1 MAHKIFLKFYMK
13 IERFKEQN
21 LTELNFSENS
31 FLEKNSKSVM
41 DISVTYDCTK
51 IAYLGKFWFVSYEVN
66 ALNQSDDSIIW
77 KERKGIN
84 WYLRFLL
91 GDNNERKVG
100 SKTATY
106 GWVWSV
112 VLFDQ
117 TDCRVLW
124 SPISCERIN

>member
-1 MAHKIFLKFYMK
+1 MAHKIFLKFSMK

-66 ALNQSDDSIIW
+66 ALNQSDDSII
-77 KERKGIN
+77 
-84 WYLRFLL
+84 
-91 GDNNERKVG
+91 
-100 SKTATY
+100 
-106 GWVWSV
+106 
-112 VLFDQ
+112 
-117 TDCRVLW
+117 
-124 SPISCERIN
+124 